1 MSVRGWTAH
10 GLALVG
16 EDERLWTVEEA
27 ARLLGP
33 PALSTVLLRR
43 LVTELEW
50 EAAGTRRADRPA
62 ARGRQPR
69 VYRAAHFI
77 EVYERLSPLIA
88 MREDGQQAA

>member
-1 MSVRGWTAH
+1 MSGRGWSSH

-33 PALSTVLLRR
+33 PVLSTVLLRR
-43 LVTELEW
+43 LVAELEW
-50 EAAGTRRADRPA
+50 EPAGTRRPDRAD

-69 VYRAAHFI
+69 VYRAIKFI
-77 EVYERLSPLIA
+77 EMYEKLSS
-88 MREDGQQAA
+88 AA